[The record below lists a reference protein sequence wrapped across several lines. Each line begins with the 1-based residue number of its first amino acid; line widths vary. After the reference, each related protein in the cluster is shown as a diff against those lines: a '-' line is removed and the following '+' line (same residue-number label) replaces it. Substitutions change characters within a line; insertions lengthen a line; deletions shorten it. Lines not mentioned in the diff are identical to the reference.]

1 MGAFEVGDQVAEYPV
16 ELSTDECLERLGA
29 QSVGRVVFCVDGHPQ
44 VYPVNFA
51 IHDGTIVFRASP
63 YGPMAALQA
72 QHSEV
77 AFEVDELDPENH
89 QGWSVIAHGDAE
101 PLDGSQTRKLTV
113 LRKLEPWAAGSRA
126 LHFRLIP
133 RQLTGR
139 LFGSDH

>member
-1 MGAFEVGDQVAEYPV
+1 MAEYPV

-29 QSVGRVVFCVDGHPQ
+29 QSVGRIVFCVDGHPQ

-51 IHDGTIVFRASP
+51 IDEGTIVFRASP
-63 YGPMAALQA
+63 YGPMAPLQA

-77 AFEVDELDPENH
+77 AFEVDDLDVENH
-89 QGWSVIAHGDAE
+89 QGWSVIAHGEAQ
-101 PLDGSQTRKLTV
+101 PLDGSETRELTV

-133 RQLTGR
+133 RQLSGR